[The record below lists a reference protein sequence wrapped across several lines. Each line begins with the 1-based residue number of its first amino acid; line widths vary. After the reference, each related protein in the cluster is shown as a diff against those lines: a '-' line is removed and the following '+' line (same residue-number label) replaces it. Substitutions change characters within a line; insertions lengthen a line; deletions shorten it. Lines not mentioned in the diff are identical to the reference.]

1 MTRASALLVE
11 VQRFATPEDIDL
23 PGVLESS
30 TDVQVER
37 GHFFPAIWKILPSL
51 DVFLLLGNYEM
62 VPWID
67 GHSQVLT
74 AT

>member
-11 VQRFATPEDIDL
+11 IQRFATPEDVDL
-23 PGVLESS
+23 SGVLESS

-37 GHFFPAIWKILPSL
+37 GHFFPSILRLTPL
-51 DVFLLLGNYEM
+51 FRRLLLLGNYEM
-62 VPWID
+62 VPWIV